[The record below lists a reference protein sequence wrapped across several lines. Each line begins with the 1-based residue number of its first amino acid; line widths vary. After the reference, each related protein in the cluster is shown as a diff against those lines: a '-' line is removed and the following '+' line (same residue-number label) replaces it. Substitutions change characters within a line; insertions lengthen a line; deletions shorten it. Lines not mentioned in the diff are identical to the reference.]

1 MKGLWLS
8 AKWEFLESE
17 LSRWQI
23 VFFIGMGMFYSFNA
37 ATSLYGGWV
46 AYSIVSIHLLVFT
59 TMAAYRGIKWP
70 FTGAFDLERTSGR
83 PAWQS
88 VLGRTLLWTVV
99 IALGTALQQV
109 FLRVCLDRFERVWV
123 RIFSDGAQ
131 RAARIEDWIGW
142 RPFLA
147 VMAAGVG
154 VYVLSLTVTLLCKS
168 DKNRH
173 RATLSGAVGG
183 VLAVCILGGLLLQV
197 APLGLLG
204 LGCILAG
211 LPVSIWLLAR
221 RVE

>member
-1 MKGLWLS
+1 MKGMWKS

-23 VFFIGMGMFYSFNA
+23 IFFIGMGVFYSLNA

-88 VLGRTLLWTVV
+88 VLGRTLLWTAA
-99 IALGTALQQV
+99 IALGAALQQV
-109 FLRVCLDRFERVWV
+109 FLRICLDRFEEIWV

-131 RAARIEDWIGW
+131 RAAQVAGWIGW

-147 VMAAGVG
+147 VTAAGVG

-173 RATLSGAVGG
+173 RATLSGAVGS
-183 VLAVCILGGLLLQV
+183 VLAACILGGFLLQV

>member
-1 MKGLWLS
+1 MKGMWKS

-23 VFFIGMGMFYSFNA
+23 IFFIGMGVFYSLNA

-46 AYSIVSIHLLVFT
+46 AYSIVSIHLITFIIV
-59 TMAAYRGIKWP
+59 AAYRGMKWP

-168 DKNRH
+168 GKKGH
-173 RATLSGAVGG
+173 RATLSGAVGS
-183 VLAVCILGGLLLQV
+183 VLVACILGGFLLQV

-204 LGCILAG
+204 LGCILVG
-211 LPVSIWLLAR
+211 LPLSIWLLAR
-221 RVE
+221 KVE

>member
-1 MKGLWLS
+1 MALHRGL
-8 AKWEFLESE
+8 
-17 LSRWQI
+17 R
-23 VFFIGMGMFYSFNA
+23 
-37 ATSLYGGWV
+37 
-46 AYSIVSIHLLVFT
+46 
-59 TMAAYRGIKWP
+59 P
-70 FTGAFDLERTSGR
+70 GADQR

-131 RAARIEDWIGW
+131 REARIEDWIGW

-168 DKNRH
+168 GKKGH
-173 RATLSGAVGG
+173 RATLSGAVGS
-183 VLAVCILGGLLLQV
+183 VLVACILGGFLLQV

-204 LGCILAG
+204 LGCILVG

-221 RVE
+221 KVE

>member
-1 MKGLWLS
+1 
-8 AKWEFLESE
+8 
-17 LSRWQI
+17 
-23 VFFIGMGMFYSFNA
+23 MFYSFNA

-88 VLGRTLLWTVV
+88 VLGRTLLWTAA
-99 IALGTALQQV
+99 IALGAALQQV
-109 FLRVCLDRFERVWV
+109 FLRICLDRFEDIWV

-131 RAARIEDWIGW
+131 RAAQVAGWIGW
-142 RPFLA
+142 RPFLT

-183 VLAVCILGGLLLQV
+183 VLTVCILGGLLLQV

-204 LGCILAG
+204 LGCILVG

>member
-1 MKGLWLS
+1 MWKS

-88 VLGRTLLWTVV
+88 VLGRTLLWTAA
-99 IALGTALQQV
+99 IALGAALQQV
-109 FLRVCLDRFERVWV
+109 FLRICLDRFEEIWV
-123 RIFSDGAQ
+123 RIFFDGAQ
-131 RAARIEDWIGW
+131 RAAQVAGWIGW

-147 VMAAGVG
+147 VTAAGVG

-173 RATLSGAVGG
+173 RATLSGAVGS
-183 VLAVCILGGLLLQV
+183 VLAACILGGFLLQV

-211 LPVSIWLLAR
+211 LPLSICLLAR
-221 RVE
+221 KVE

>member
-1 MKGLWLS
+1 MKGMWKS

-17 LSRWQI
+17 LSRWQSLYFVGLGLI
-23 VFFIGMGMFYSFNA
+23 NSYNA
-37 ATSLYGGWV
+37 ALNMYGGWV
-46 AYSIVSIHLLVFT
+46 VCPLLSIHLITFIIV
-59 TMAAYRGIKWP
+59 AAYRGMKWP

-168 DKNRH
+168 GKKGH
-173 RATLSGAVGG
+173 RATLSGAVGS
-183 VLAVCILGGLLLQV
+183 VLAACILGGFLLQV

-211 LPVSIWLLAR
+211 LPLSICLLAR
-221 RVE
+221 KVE

>member
-1 MKGLWLS
+1 MKGMWKS

-17 LSRWQI
+17 LSRWQSLYFVGLGLI
-23 VFFIGMGMFYSFNA
+23 NSYNA
-37 ATSLYGGWV
+37 ALNMYGGWV
-46 AYSIVSIHLLVFT
+46 VYPLLSLHLITFIIV
-59 TMAAYRGIKWP
+59 AAYRGMKWP

-88 VLGRTLLWTVV
+88 VLGRMLLWTVV

-109 FLRVCLDRFERVWV
+109 FLRVCLDRFERIWV

-168 DKNRH
+168 GKKGH
-173 RATLSGAVGG
+173 RATLSGAVGS
-183 VLAVCILGGLLLQV
+183 VLVACILGGFLLQV
-197 APLGLLG
+197 VPLGLLG
-204 LGCILAG
+204 LGCILVG
-211 LPVSIWLLAR
+211 LPLSIWLLAR
-221 RVE
+221 KVE

>member
-1 MKGLWLS
+1 MKGMWKS

-17 LSRWQI
+17 LSRWQSLYFVGLGLI
-23 VFFIGMGMFYSFNA
+23 NSYNA
-37 ATSLYGGWV
+37 ALNMYGGWV
-46 AYSIVSIHLLVFT
+46 VYPLLSIHLITFIIV
-59 TMAAYRGIKWP
+59 AAYRGMKWP

-131 RAARIEDWIGW
+131 RAAQVAGWIGW
-142 RPFLA
+142 RPFLT

-168 DKNRH
+168 GKKGH
-173 RATLSGAVGG
+173 RATLSGAVGS
-183 VLAVCILGGLLLQV
+183 VLAACILGGFLLQV

-211 LPVSIWLLAR
+211 LPLSIWLLAR
-221 RVE
+221 KVE

>member
-1 MKGLWLS
+1 MKGMWKS

-17 LSRWQI
+17 LSRWQSLYFVGLGLI
-23 VFFIGMGMFYSFNA
+23 NSYNA
-37 ATSLYGGWV
+37 ALNMYGGWV
-46 AYSIVSIHLLVFT
+46 VYPLLSIHLITFIIV
-59 TMAAYRGIKWP
+59 AAYRGMKWP

-168 DKNRH
+168 GKKGH
-173 RATLSGAVGG
+173 RATLSGAVGS
-183 VLAVCILGGLLLQV
+183 VLVACILGGFLLQV

-204 LGCILAG
+204 LGCILVG
-211 LPVSIWLLAR
+211 LPLSIWLLAR
-221 RVE
+221 KVE

>member
-1 MKGLWLS
+1 MKGMWKS

-17 LSRWQI
+17 LSRWQSLYFVGLGLI
-23 VFFIGMGMFYSFNA
+23 NSYNA
-37 ATSLYGGWV
+37 ALNMYGGWV
-46 AYSIVSIHLLVFT
+46 VYPLLSIHLITFIIV
-59 TMAAYRGIKWP
+59 AAYRGMKWP

-168 DKNRH
+168 GKKGH
-173 RATLSGAVGG
+173 RATLSGAVGS
-183 VLAVCILGGLLLQV
+183 VLAACILGGFLLQV

-211 LPVSIWLLAR
+211 LPLSIWLLAHK
-221 RVE
+221 VE

>member
-1 MKGLWLS
+1 MKGMWKS

-88 VLGRTLLWTVV
+88 VLGRTLLWTAA
-99 IALGTALQQV
+99 IALGAALQQV
-109 FLRVCLDRFERVWV
+109 FLRICLDRFEEIWV
-123 RIFSDGAQ
+123 RIFFDGAQ
-131 RAARIEDWIGW
+131 RAAQVAGWIGW

-147 VMAAGVG
+147 VTAAGVG

-173 RATLSGAVGG
+173 RATLSGAVGS
-183 VLAVCILGGLLLQV
+183 VLAACILGGFLLQV

-211 LPVSIWLLAR
+211 LPLSICLLAR
-221 RVE
+221 KVE

>member
-1 MKGLWLS
+1 MKGMWKS

-17 LSRWQI
+17 LSRWQSLYFVGLGLI
-23 VFFIGMGMFYSFNA
+23 NSYNA
-37 ATSLYGGWV
+37 ALNMYGGWV
-46 AYSIVSIHLLVFT
+46 VYPLLSLHLITFIIV
-59 TMAAYRGIKWP
+59 AAYRGMKWP

-109 FLRVCLDRFERVWV
+109 FLRVCLDRFERIWV

-131 RAARIEDWIGW
+131 QAARIEDWIGW

-168 DKNRH
+168 GKKGH
-173 RATLSGAVGG
+173 RATLSGAVGS
-183 VLAVCILGGLLLQV
+183 VLVACILGGFLLQV
-197 APLGLLG
+197 VPLGLLG
-204 LGCILAG
+204 LGCILVG
-211 LPVSIWLLAR
+211 LPLSIWLLAR
-221 RVE
+221 KVE

>member
-88 VLGRTLLWTVV
+88 VLGRTLLWTAA
-99 IALGTALQQV
+99 IALGAALQQV
-109 FLRVCLDRFERVWV
+109 FLRICLDRFEEIWV

-131 RAARIEDWIGW
+131 RAAQVAGWIGW
-142 RPFLA
+142 RPFLT

-183 VLAVCILGGLLLQV
+183 VLVVCILGGLLLQV

-204 LGCILAG
+204 LGCILVG

>member
-1 MKGLWLS
+1 MALHRGL
-8 AKWEFLESE
+8 
-17 LSRWQI
+17 R
-23 VFFIGMGMFYSFNA
+23 
-37 ATSLYGGWV
+37 
-46 AYSIVSIHLLVFT
+46 
-59 TMAAYRGIKWP
+59 P
-70 FTGAFDLERTSGR
+70 GADQR

-168 DKNRH
+168 GKKGH
-173 RATLSGAVGG
+173 RATLSGAVGS
-183 VLAVCILGGLLLQV
+183 VLVACILGGFLLQV

-204 LGCILAG
+204 LGCILVG
-211 LPVSIWLLAR
+211 LPLSIWLLAR
-221 RVE
+221 KVE

>member
-1 MKGLWLS
+1 MKGMWKS

-17 LSRWQI
+17 LSRWQSLYFVGLGLI
-23 VFFIGMGMFYSFNA
+23 NSYNA
-37 ATSLYGGWV
+37 ALNMYGGWV
-46 AYSIVSIHLLVFT
+46 VYPLLSIHLITFIIV
-59 TMAAYRGIKWP
+59 AAYRGMKWP

-168 DKNRH
+168 GKKGH
-173 RATLSGAVGG
+173 RATLSGAVGS
-183 VLAVCILGGLLLQV
+183 VLAACILGGFLLQV

-204 LGCILAG
+204 LGCILVG
-211 LPVSIWLLAR
+211 LPLSIWLLAR
-221 RVE
+221 KVE

>member
-88 VLGRTLLWTVV
+88 VLGRTLLWTAA
-99 IALGTALQQV
+99 IALGAALQQV
-109 FLRVCLDRFERVWV
+109 FLRICLDRFEDIWV

-131 RAARIEDWIGW
+131 RAAQVAGWIGW
-142 RPFLA
+142 RPFLT

-183 VLAVCILGGLLLQV
+183 VLTVCILGGLLLQV

-204 LGCILAG
+204 LGCILVG